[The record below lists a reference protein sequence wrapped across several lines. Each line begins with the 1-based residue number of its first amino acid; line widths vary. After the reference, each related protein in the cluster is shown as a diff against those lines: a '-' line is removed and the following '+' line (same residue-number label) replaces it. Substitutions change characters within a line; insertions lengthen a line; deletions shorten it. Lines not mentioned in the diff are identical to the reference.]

1 MSQDEKQRIAEYFH
15 ANRDRCQKTL
25 ELFSMF
31 ANETRFKI
39 LCILAEHDFCVNDL
53 VEIIDAKHSNV
64 SQQLKMLR
72 LSGYVTKKRDGK
84 SIIYHLENEDVRT
97 AISFIQTELYT

>member
-1 MSQDEKQRIAEYFH
+1 MSQEKKQAIAAYFQ
-15 ANRDRCQKTL
+15 ANQDRCKKTL

-39 LCILAEHDFCVNDL
+39 LCILAEHDFCVKDI

-72 LSGYVTKKRDGK
+72 LSGYVTKERYGK
-84 SIIYHLENEDVRT
+84 SIVYHLENSEVRS
-97 AISFIQTELYT
+97 AIHFVQRELYT